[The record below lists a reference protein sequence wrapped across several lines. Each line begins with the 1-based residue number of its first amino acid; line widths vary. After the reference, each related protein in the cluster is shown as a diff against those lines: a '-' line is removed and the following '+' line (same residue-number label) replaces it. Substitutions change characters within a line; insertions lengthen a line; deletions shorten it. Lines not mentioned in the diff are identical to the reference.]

1 MIPLV
6 DTLPLE
12 NDWQRQ
18 LRDAVDSPEL
28 LLQLLSLTPEQMG
41 SSAAAARQF
50 PVKVPAAFLQRM
62 QPGNPKDP
70 LLLQVLAT
78 AEELRDAPGYTRD
91 PVGETG
97 DANPCS
103 GIIQKYRSRVLLIAS
118 SACAIHCRYCFRR
131 HFPYEDNRNSRRGW
145 QQSQRQIATDTEI
158 TEVILSGGDPLTITD
173 SHLSTLVDLVAAI
186 PQVRRLRIHT
196 RLPVVIPDRVTE
208 ALLTALDHQGLQVIV
223 VIHANH
229 PNEIDGAVSGALH
242 RLRERGITL
251 LNQSVLLAGIN
262 DDVDALA
269 ALSERLFEAGVL
281 PYYLHLLDKVQ
292 GAAHFDTAEERA
304 GDLIAQLSARL
315 PGYLGPRLVREVA
328 GAGSKV
334 PVTAP
339 LAF

>member
-18 LRDAVDSPEL
+18 LRDAVDSPEQ
-28 LLQLLSLTPEQMG
+28 LLQLLSLTPGQIG
-41 SSAAAARQF
+41 CSAEAARQF

-62 QPGNPKDP
+62 QPGNPEDP
-70 LLLQVLAT
+70 LLLQVIAT
-78 AEELRDAPGYTRD
+78 AEELRDAPGFTRD

-97 DANPCS
+97 DSNPHS
-103 GIIQKYRSRVLLIAS
+103 GIIHKYRGRVLLIAS

-145 QQSQRQIATDTEI
+145 QQALRQIATDGEI

-173 SHLSTLVDLVAAI
+173 SHLSTLMDLVAAI
-186 PQVRRLRIHT
+186 PQVKRLRIHT
-196 RLPVVIPDRVTE
+196 RLPVVIPDRVTQG
-208 ALLTALDHQGLQVIV
+208 LLTALDHKTLQVIV

-229 PNEIDGAVSGALH
+229 PNEIDSTVSGAMQ

-262 DDVDALA
+262 DDVDTLA
-269 ALSERLFEAGVL
+269 TLSERLFEAGVL

-292 GAAHFDTAEERA
+292 GAAHFDTADARA
-304 GDLIAQLSARL
+304 GDLIAQLSSRL
-315 PGYLGPRLVREVA
+315 PGYLVPRLVREVA
-328 GAGSKV
+328 GAESKV
-334 PVTAP
+334 PVAAP
-339 LAF
+339 LPF